1 MDTSRTYQRILAP
14 GDALGL
20 VGVGVGKARDLARL
34 ATKEAMQL
42 RSDLVALARA
52 QRMALR
58 APRLLAW
65 LHLISR
71 IAPRSEP

>member
-1 MDTSRTYQRILAP
+1 
-14 GDALGL
+14 
-20 VGVGVGKARDLARL
+20 
-34 ATKEAMQL
+34 MQL